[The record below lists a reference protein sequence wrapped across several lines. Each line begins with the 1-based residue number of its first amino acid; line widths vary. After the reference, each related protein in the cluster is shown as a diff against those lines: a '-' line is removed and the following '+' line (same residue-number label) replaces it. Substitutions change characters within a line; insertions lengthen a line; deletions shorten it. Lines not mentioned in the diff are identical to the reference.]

1 MIDTAKQVKIDSL
14 NAKIEKCKQSIAR
27 LNDKLANIK
36 SNIDNANKEIKSLN
50 VMLVT
55 EEKRNDYSLYLLK
68 NLLVDIYNKY
78 GKLTD
83 SKYIELNRKGGLDG
97 IFKCEKG
104 NCKVTTV
111 LAGGYNIQKL
121 HFRTLIH
128 DFNH

>member
-1 MIDTAKQVKIDSL
+1 M
-14 NAKIEKCKQSIAR
+14 
-27 LNDKLANIK
+27 
-36 SNIDNANKEIKSLN
+36 
-50 VMLVT
+50 
-55 EEKRNDYSLYLLK
+55 YLLK

-78 GKLTD
+78 GKLID
-83 SKYIELNRKGGLDG
+83 SKYIELNHKGGLDG

>member
-14 NAKIEKCKQSIAR
+14 NA
-27 LNDKLANIK
+27 
-36 SNIDNANKEIKSLN
+36 
-50 VMLVT
+50 MLVT

-111 LAGGYNIQKL
+111 LAVDTTFKNYIL
-121 HFRTLIH
+121 EL
-128 DFNH
+128 

>member
-1 MIDTAKQVKIDSL
+1 MRIFCDAH
-14 NAKIEKCKQSIAR
+14 AH
-27 LNDKLANIK
+27 
-36 SNIDNANKEIKSLN
+36 IDNANKEIKSLN
-50 VMLVT
+50 AMLGT

-83 SKYIELNRKGGLDG
+83 SKYIELNDKGGLDG
-97 IFKCEKG
+97 VFKCDRG

-121 HFRTLIH
+121 HFRTLIR

>member
-1 MIDTAKQVKIDSL
+1 MIDTAKQAKIDSL
-14 NAKIEKCKQSIAR
+14 NA
-27 LNDKLANIK
+27 
-36 SNIDNANKEIKSLN
+36 
-50 VMLVT
+50 MLGT
-55 EEKRNDYSLYLLK
+55 EEKRNNYSLYLLK

-78 GKLTD
+78 SKLTD

-97 IFKCEKG
+97 IFKCEEG

-128 DFNH
+128 NFNH